1 MFGILLSLGLLYYI
15 PLLIMEECKKKAND
29 IHWSQVSRSCNK
41 YPYTCPVDEKPKS
54 EPKPEPEPILEKSE
68 KTDEHKEDETPDV
81 NSLQEWVK
89 ANADYLIDILEGQ
102 EESVT
107 IPSEKLTDI
116 NAEEVVNWLME
127 QQNVSLAM
135 YDEEK
140 NSIYLTIYDASRM

>member
-15 PLLIMEECKKKAND
+15 PLLIMEECRKKAND

-54 EPKPEPEPILEKSE
+54 EPKAEPEPIPEEKKE
-68 KTDEHKEDETPDV
+68 PDAPNEDEAPVV

-89 ANADYLIDILEGQ
+89 ENADYLIDLLEGQ

-107 IPSEKLTDI
+107 IPSEKLNNI
-116 NAEEVVNWLME
+116 NTEEVVNWLME

-135 YDEEK
+135 YDEEED
-140 NSIYLTIYDASRM
+140 SIHLTIYDASRM

>member
-15 PLLIMEECKKKAND
+15 PILIMEECRKKAND

-41 YPYTCPVDEKPKS
+41 YPYTCPVNKEIKT
-54 EPKPEPEPILEKSE
+54 EPKPEPEPIPKESE
-68 KTDEHKEDETPDV
+68 DNEDETPVV
-81 NSLQEWVK
+81 NSLKEWVK

-107 IPSEKLTDI
+107 IPSEKLKDI
-116 NAEEVVNWLME
+116 NTEEVVNWLME

-135 YDEEK
+135 YDEEED
-140 NSIYLTIYDASRM
+140 SIHLTIYDASRM